1 MSATTKRSTTMLRHA
16 RPKSIEENRMQIVPL
31 EGPLGAEIVGLDPR
45 QPVTP
50 GDQDAIEKALAR
62 YQVLR
67 IRGAPMSAVELRDF
81 SSHFGE
87 LRQHV
92 ARGYRLRDL
101 PEVVMMAN
109 QDDAGNFDTTGAGRG
124 VGWHSDGTFE
134 AVPPKATILH
144 AIATPTSGGNTQF
157 TNTRLAYERLPA
169 ALRER
174 VDGRNALFRLR
185 GRNHHTQNIVHGDDL
200 KKLTDVTHPVVR
212 VHPRT
217 GRKSVFANPH
227 HTLRILD
234 MTEAESD
241 ALLNE
246 LEAFC
251 TQPEFQWEQQW
262 KAGDTVIWD
271 NHSTWHRGRGD
282 NPKDQLRKF
291 MRTTI
296 CE

>member
-1 MSATTKRSTTMLRHA
+1 
-16 RPKSIEENRMQIVPL
+16 MQIIPL
-31 EGPLGAEIVGLDPR
+31 EGPLGAEIRGLDPR
-45 QPVTP
+45 DLLSVE
-50 GDQDAIEKALAR
+50 DRDAIEVALTR

-67 IRGAPMSAVELRDF
+67 IRGATMTPVQLRDF
-81 SSHFGE
+81 SRYFGE

-92 ARGYRLRDL
+92 AKDYRLRDL
-101 PEVVMMAN
+101 PEVVVMAN
-109 QDDAGNFDTTGAGRG
+109 QDEAGNFDKTGAGRG

-134 AVPPKATILH
+134 SVPPKATILH
-144 AIATPTSGGNTQF
+144 AIATPQTGGNTQF
-157 TNTRLAYERLPA
+157 VNTRLAYDRLPGS
-169 ALRER
+169 LRAR
-174 VDGRNALFRLR
+174 VEGKNALFRLR

-200 KKLTDVTHPVVR
+200 KKLTDVTHSVIR
-212 VHPRT
+212 THPRT
-217 GRKSVFANPH
+217 GLKSVFANPH

-234 MTEAESD
+234 MTEAESET
-241 ALLNE
+241 LLND
-246 LEAFC
+246 LETFC

-262 KAGDTVIWD
+262 QAGDTVIWE

>member
-1 MSATTKRSTTMLRHA
+1 
-16 RPKSIEENRMQIVPL
+16 MQIIPID
-31 EGPLGAEIVGLDPR
+31 GPLGAEIRGLVAT
-45 QPVTP
+45 QPLS
-50 GDQDAIEKALAR
+50 DEDRDAIERALTQ

-67 IRGAPMSAVELRDF
+67 IRGATMTPVQLRDF
-81 SSHFGE
+81 SSRFGE

-92 ARGYRLRDL
+92 AKDYRLKDL
-101 PEVVMMAN
+101 PEVVVMAN
-109 QDDAGNFDTTGAGRG
+109 QDEAGNFDKTGATRG

-144 AIATPTSGGNTQF
+144 AIATPQTGGNTQF
-157 TNTRLAYERLPA
+157 ANTRLAYDRLPPG
-169 ALRER
+169 LRARAE
-174 VDGRNALFRLR
+174 GKTALFRLR
-185 GRNHHTQNIVHGDDL
+185 GRSHHTQNIVHGDDL
-200 KKLTDVTHPVVR
+200 KKLRDVTHPVIR
-212 VHPRT
+212 AHPRT
-217 GRKSVFANPH
+217 GLKSVFANPH

-234 MTEAESD
+234 VPEEESD

-262 KAGDTVIWD
+262 KAGDTVIWE